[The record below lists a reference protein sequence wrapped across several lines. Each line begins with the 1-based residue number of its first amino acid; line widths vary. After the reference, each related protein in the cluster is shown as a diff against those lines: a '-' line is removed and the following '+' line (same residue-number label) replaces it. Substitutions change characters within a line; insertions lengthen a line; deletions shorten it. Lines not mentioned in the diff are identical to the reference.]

1 MKKALKV
8 LILCGMVMGFGIVPV
23 RISEVNAASNEVP
36 AYYYA
41 NYKFIDDWTQIW
53 DIFRT
58 IQARKDL

>member
-1 MKKALKV
+1 MKKALK
-8 LILCGMVMGFGIVPV
+8 ILFLLGVSILSTSIPSTYAQV
-23 RISEVNAASNEVP
+23 SNNVP

-58 IQARKDL
+58 IQARRDV